1 MLAAR
6 GKTVTIRKH
15 AYEGMLGERHA
26 IQEQDLVRVLEE
38 ADHDDGETAWKR
50 IGPRTVIVRYRAAED
65 RIVVV
70 SVSATRRRLPP

>member
-15 AYEGMLGERHA
+15 VFEGMHGERHA
-26 IQEQDLVRVLEE
+26 IQEEEVARVLDEP
-38 ADHDDGETAWKR
+38 DRDDGQSAWKR
-50 IGPRTVIVRYRAAED
+50 FGQRTVIVRYREAED

>member
-26 IQEQDLVRVLEE
+26 IQEEEVLRVLDEP
-38 ADHDDGETAWKR
+38 DRDDGESAWKR
-50 IGPRTVIVRYRAAED
+50 IGQRTVIVRYREAED
-65 RIVVV
+65 RIVIVA
-70 SVSATRRRLPP
+70 VSATRRRLPP